1 MKDLINV
8 LWSKIKTH
16 VIYILIICLLM
27 LCLSI
32 SVNKCS
38 NTSREYK
45 HNIEA
50 LNDTIKYYQDK
61 NGNLF
66 SMNMSIDEVIEILGT
81 PKSSENLW
89 AKYPNAS
96 VGFYKIKYDGIGFYY
111 YDNSNKI
118 SRIDVYSSEYSI
130 LDNNITTGDSEKNIK
145 NLYRTPWIE
154 QRFLDP
160 TSKRYEKEICYSTIH
175 TNLYFKEQTCD
186 YYYCIGFY
194 IDEETSKCNSF
205 YILWNTD
212 Y

>member
-1 MKDLINV
+1 MNNPNV
-8 LWSKIKTH
+8 KQFI
-16 VIYILIICLLM
+16 V
-27 LCLSI
+27 
-32 SVNKCS
+32 
-38 NTSREYK
+38 
-45 HNIEA
+45 
-50 LNDTIKYYQDK
+50 QDK

-145 NLYRTPWIE
+145 NLYGTPWIE

-160 TSKRYEKEICYSTIH
+160 ISKMYEKEICYSTIH

-212 Y
+212 YWFKNYNGYAMVILDGKDALLDSFGKIIYVSEILEK